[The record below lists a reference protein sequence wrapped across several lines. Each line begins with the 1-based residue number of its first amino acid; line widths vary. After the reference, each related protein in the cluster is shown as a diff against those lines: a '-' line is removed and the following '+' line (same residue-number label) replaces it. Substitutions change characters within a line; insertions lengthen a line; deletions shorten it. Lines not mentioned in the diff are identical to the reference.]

1 MPLKEESGIPTRSVS
16 LAGRGSVG
24 APKSKLIDSWQK
36 KTTQASEEPAP
47 GPARKPWQQSSSRS
61 IGSISNRFGG
71 AGNGASKFGP
81 SKFGANRS
89 GSNTPPS
96 KEQSPS
102 GSKKSSPTS
111 SVTVTPS
118 ASKAGSPSASK
129 VSSPGSSKA
138 ASPGTSKRSIPVR
151 VSPRSSPGSKRK
163 SPKTSPKLGRKS
175 PPRSPGKKS
184 PRIPR
189 SSRFGALKA
198 KGFKGVL
205 KDVGVL
211 KQRIERVKEFVRKH
225 NKISEIQK
233 ELLISAIDNES
244 YTCKDLQLVIF
255 AGPDLQAKF
264 TLPGKDPSNPKVL
277 HKSTKQFIQ
286 LAVSKLK
293 FPQHVKDKLSQA
305 INDDNCEISL
315 SKVTILI
322 KSGATTQNITL
333 NLPGV
338 LYPQIIQR
346 ETNIATSTLIEVVDK
361 FTVEKEMTAD
371 ERNSVLSSIYNNN
384 YVLDG
389 RRLSVLVKDGDRRK
403 SVDFD
408 VDPTSLAEK
417 ESGPSGTTLPYF
429 YVPENVSDDE
439 IKEIMIKTI
448 SESTI
453 DTESMQL
460 AIKAIKH
467 GRYRREG
474 NKILIEGFKRDSL
487 TSSDECASSPEL
499 SVKILRNKK
508 LDEPSKPFSASIEAT
523 TLEPQ
528 ELNEEM
534 ENFKFKIRP
543 LSSEMIQLKHK
554 IIKVITMLSIED
566 RLKIELINK
575 IIDDDFKIDE
585 NVITIK
591 STKLTLIF
599 LTMDYEITDV
609 KIAYGN
615 NVSVAKYIP
624 IRIVILG
631 TDAIKQSKFNEEKK
645 KLLVEK
651 FYMGNYVEDRGSV
664 KISIAYNR
672 IPVRFS
678 FGIPKPDVT
687 IPDIPKDE
695 LKVKVINDL
704 STSDLTQK
712 EQDQVLQSLLNEDYT
727 LVDTDVVF
735 KIGVPIRS
743 YRVRLIVDNSATST
757 PNTTGSPAV
766 GTPLPQVITKQDDVV
781 LEEVGPSDFDHRPIN
796 DAVREKLKAVI
807 MASDFDEETKTILL
821 TQLAKLT
828 YFKGDTV
835 TIESTKADG
844 TPVRFTINCKF
855 THEVVFVDSGEG
867 VHKDKKQKVEESVV
881 EDVPML
887 AEDTVPVVEAVA
899 AEPVKH
905 APKVDADKEPTKVK
919 VPITPEMRV
928 FLIES
933 IKSSQFDQETKDL
946 LIIQLN
952 ELSYITGDVVELTTT
967 KSDGTPVKLTL
978 NYSSSDAPTKNA
990 EKRVPSPEENAPAKK
1005 VKLPADLS
1013 PQSTTPEESAEKP
1026 TAAPSPQLADV
1037 IIKKDGST
1045 DSTPMT
1051 DEIRIQLIQSLR
1063 GSNLDTETLG
1073 LLEVEI
1079 HKLDSLDRDK
1089 ITLKTVK
1096 KDGTPVELT
1105 INVSN
1110 IVTTHSAPVNVPV
1123 LKDVTMSAIDV
1134 VEDIHMEE
1142 PKEDSAPDISI
1153 APVEAPLVKDAPK
1166 PAPGPS
1172 AVNKTPK
1179 LDEEDVPMPGED
1191 VAPRASEEVT
1201 VSKPKDVPQQ
1211 ESVPSVS
1218 KPSPSV
1224 EPPSKLDDV
1233 SVVRK
1238 LSPDS
1243 EPSQSIPM
1251 TDDIRDQL
1259 LQSIRMSNLDSETK
1273 NLLEEEINKL
1283 ECLDSETIKLK
1294 TKKKDGTPVELT
1306 INVKN
1311 IIEAVTP
1318 QKEPVPL
1325 PQGEPSS
1332 PALEEEDVP
1341 MSEDEVSPQVEEDIP
1356 MQEEKEVKIKKS
1368 LPGAETPSKPQKP
1381 VSRLDD
1387 VSVTRKLASPGTE
1400 PSESIPMTDEIR
1412 DQLSQS
1418 IDGSNLDDET
1428 KALLK
1433 DEINKLEALDGDTIT
1448 LKTAKKDGT
1457 PIELTINVKNIVE
1470 SNAPGREPVCKKP
1483 AVLTHEAP
1491 VEPPKEAK
1499 SAAPAP
1505 TFEEEDVPMSD
1516 EDLSL
1521 QTEEDVPIQKPK
1533 VFDQVK
1539 SAPKAPEKVEIPK
1552 KPSMAEEDVLMSDD
1566 EVTPEVEEDIPVQEE
1581 KKVEPKESTPDSPN
1595 DKTGVLPSQGAP
1607 KQPADKPVAHLD
1619 DVSVT
1624 RKLASPGAEPST
1636 SIPMTDDI
1644 RHQLNQS
1651 IDGSNLDDETKALL
1665 KDEINKLEALY
1676 GDTIKLNAKK
1686 KDGTPIEL
1694 TINVKNI
1701 VESVAPRQE
1710 QVSKKPVDPAPTAP
1724 EKVEV
1729 KKEPSMA
1736 EEDVPMSDDEVTPEV
1751 EEDIPIQ
1758 EEKKVEPK
1766 ESTPDSPDDKT
1777 GVLPS
1782 QGAPKQPADKPVAHL
1797 DDVSVTR
1804 KLKSPGTEPS
1814 TSIPMTDDIR
1824 HQLNQS
1830 IDGSNLDDETKALLK
1845 DEVNKLEA
1853 LDGDTIKL
1861 NATKKDGT
1869 AIELT
1874 INVKNIVESVAP
1886 RQERVSGKPTES
1898 APTAPEKEELT
1909 KEPTMAEEDVP
1920 MSDEE
1925 ITPKVEE
1932 DIPVQEEKKV
1942 EPKES
1947 MPDSPDD
1954 KTGVLPSQGAPKQP
1968 VDKPVAHLDDVSVT
1982 RKLAS
1987 PGTEPSTSI
1996 PMTDDIRDQLNQSID
2011 GSNLDDETKALLKDE
2026 INKLEALDGDTIKL
2040 NATKKDGTPI
2050 ELTINVKNIVES
2062 VAPPQEQMSG
2072 KPTES
2077 APAAP
2082 EKEDLT
2088 KEPTMAEED
2097 VPMSDDEVTPEVE
2110 EDIPVQEEKKV
2121 EPKESTPDSP
2131 DDKTGVLPSQGAPKQ
2146 PADKPVAHLDDVSV
2160 TRKLASPGTEPSTS
2174 IPMTDDIRDQLNQSI
2189 DGSNL
2194 DDETKAL
2201 LKDEVNKLQ
2210 ALDGDTIKL
2219 NATKKDGTPI
2229 ELTINVKNIVESV
2242 APPQERVSGKPSES
2256 ATMAPEKVEVPKE
2269 PSMAEEDV
2277 PMSDEEIT
2285 PEVEEDIPVQEE
2297 KKVEPKESTPDS
2309 PDDKTS
2315 VLSSQGAPKQP
2326 ADKPVAH
2333 LDDVSVTR
2341 KLASPGTEPSTSIPM
2356 TDDIRDQLNQSID
2369 GSNLDDETKALLKDE
2384 VNKLEAL
2391 DGDTIKLNA
2400 TKKDGT
2406 PIELTINVKNIVES
2420 VAPPQERVSEKPTES
2435 APAAPEKVEVTKEP
2449 SMAEEDVPM
2458 SDEEIT
2464 PEVEEDI
2471 PVQEEKK
2478 VEPKESTPDSSD
2490 DKTGV
2495 LPSQGAPKQPA
2506 DKPVAHLD
2514 DVSVT
2519 RKLASPGAEP
2529 STSIPMTDDIR
2540 DQLNQ
2545 SIDGSNLDDET
2556 KTLLKDEVNKLEALD
2571 GDTIKLNATKKD
2583 GTPIELTI
2591 NVKNIVESV
2600 GPRQVPA
2607 SKKPT
2612 ELSPEAIVE
2621 PSKEAEKTAAA
2632 PGFEEEDVPMSD
2644 EDVSPETGE
2653 NVPIQKPKVF
2663 DQVES
2668 APKAP
2673 EKVEPTVA
2681 EEDVPMSDDEVTP
2694 EVEEDI
2700 PVQEEKKVEPKKST
2714 PDSPDDKTGVLPRQE
2729 APKQPGDK
2737 PVAHLDDVS
2746 VTRKLAS
2753 PGTEPSTSIPMTDD
2767 IRNQLNQSIDG
2778 SNLDDETKALLKD
2791 EVNKLEALDGDTI
2804 KLNATKKDGTPI
2816 ELTINVRNIV
2826 ESVAPRQEPVSKK
2839 PAVLSPE
2846 APVVPSK
2853 EAESAAPAP
2862 TFEEEDVPMSDEDLS
2877 LQTEEDV
2884 PIQKPKVVDQ
2894 VESAPMAPEK
2904 VEVTKEPTVA
2914 EEDVPMS
2921 DNEDAPKV
2929 EEDIPVQEEKKI
2941 EPKESTPEETQKSD
2955 NSPEKES
2962 EAPSDSAP
2970 AVVTEEVEEP
2980 EDEGKTHVL
2989 SDAPAAIPKVVVEP
3003 CTPVESQPTIP
3014 GIIKK
3019 VDASPEEISPDSEE
3033 PDEDKHEPLT
3043 ITNDLREQLIE
3054 SVKASPLDEETVG
3067 LLEDEIRKLETLAGD
3082 AMTLSAT
3089 KKDGTPV
3096 ELTINI
3102 NQIIKA
3108 SDDASSDSESS
3119 SSSDSSDHSDKE
3131 EDIVNLGECN
3141 LVVAPLPQ
3149 SGRRISTPVTD
3160 ELRAQILEALA
3171 CGDLDEETIEIFKKE
3186 IEKLDEIEGDQV
3198 KLTSTKPDGTPVEL
3212 TINVK
3217 NILRNYSAPEQVP
3230 VEPAKPVL
3238 IYPIKISQEI
3248 TVEGAPESMTD
3259 VTEEMKDNIKVSLK
3273 SSDLD
3278 EESIQL
3284 LSVELEK
3291 LVHLKDDV
3299 VAINVVKSDGTP
3311 VEMIINVKYITK
3323 ETIPLPTVEDEV
3335 ADLPDISKKE
3345 DIPKK
3350 VKVKPVK
3357 SIEVEP
3363 IKLQEAVKVMSSPE
3377 AGKPVCTPLT
3387 DDIKSQIIA
3396 SLKEGEH
3403 PVDKETITLMVDEL
3417 NKREV
3422 LEGDSVTLNAKKKDG
3437 TPVELTINIKHVT
3450 KHLFPAVPSDG
3461 GDDVADSGDDT
3472 KVSEVE
3478 EQLPE
3483 KVVIK
3488 PAKPTEVAPLKVP
3501 TAPDVDL
3508 VDEMTP
3514 TNEEHTPTNIAP
3526 ETKPAPSVPMTDD
3539 IKNQILETL
3548 KGANL
3553 DDETMELLSDEVDKI
3568 DNLEGDKMKLSAEKK
3583 DGTPIDLTIN
3593 ISHITKI
3600 ISPVSSD
3607 DGFVLV
3613 EIPDD
3618 EPEVLEAP
3626 TISPEEKPV
3635 TESAPEKQ
3643 PIEVNLSIQTDE
3655 LSDQKD
3661 KSSLPISDNIRSK
3674 IVDTLKQA
3682 DLEEEVSELLVKEV
3696 DKLTHLESDKVKVST
3711 KKADGT
3717 PVHLTINVSHLTR
3730 HLVPVSTKEDEG
3742 YELVEAEKP
3751 PQQSAPSEPLLVEE
3765 EPLVEDTTP
3774 EESGVDDLTVE
3785 MEAPPVV
3792 KEVPVEPVKQE
3803 KVPVTEDIK
3812 SQIMESLV
3820 GADLD
3825 TETLDLLKEEVEKL
3839 ENLEGDQVKLD
3850 TKKKDGTPISLT
3862 INISHITRH
3871 IAPVPMSDEEGYELV
3886 DAAEEPKTSQA
3897 AEEEPIMEE
3906 IPMEESVNEDISV
3919 EKEEPPAVE
3928 EVPGEPVE
3936 NRKVPVTDDIKS
3948 QIMDSLKG
3956 ARLDDEALGLLE
3968 DEIDKLDALE
3978 GDQIKLDTKKKDG
3991 TPISL
3996 TINVS
4001 HITRHIKPKLAE
4013 EEDSYELVLPA
4024 DVAPVKKEVPV
4035 EAEEEPVVTP
4045 ITDAIKAQILLS
4057 LQSGEFDDETMKLL
4071 EEELEKI
4078 ESVEDGKM
4086 EIAAKKKD
4094 GTPINLTV
4102 NIDNITKKI
4111 VPVPMEEDEG
4121 YELIE
4126 SAPVAVK
4133 CDLQVPQEDP
4143 AVISDIPVTDDIK
4156 SQIADNLASS
4166 GLDQETI
4173 DLLRDQLSKL
4183 LNLNGDTVELKTY
4196 KKDGT
4201 PIDFTIN
4208 IHRITKTTVP
4218 VPTEEESAE
4227 PVPGTK
4233 KVIPITLEIRAQIL
4247 ETLKSS
4253 DLDEETLDLLEK
4265 EIDELETLEGDSIN
4279 LKTAKKDGSPIS
4291 LTINLEH
4298 ITRKIVPK
4306 PLDSEDAPELLEC
4319 EEMVPCDD
4327 DLPTVEED
4335 VKEQVER
4342 VPIAME
4348 LPVSLACIGKDIR
4361 AVPIGMEDYGYA
4373 LEYPK
4378 APKEESLVPS
4388 GQFLAVHTE
4397 LTDKIKEEILAL
4409 DIPEPAKENLITELD
4424 NGNMMACGANGL
4436 IKTTLKFIEPVATL
4450 VNLTLPDSPSEPQEI
4465 VADFSPS
4472 AEDEHAAE
4480 EDVKSEEVEDET
4492 GPGPLVEVVV
4502 DVLDYCN
4509 LDEDCKLKVSIV
4521 IHHDFTL
4528 NQEHFWLDCLTFK
4541 VSLVLS
4547 ALII

>member
-24 APKSKLIDSWQK
+24 APKSKLIESWQK

-61 IGSISNRFGG
+61 IGSITNRFGG

-439 IKEIMIKTI
+439 IREIMIKTI

-821 TQLAKLT
+821 TQLEKLT
-828 YFKGDTV
+828 YFRGDTV

-867 VHKDKKQKVEESVV
+867 VHKDKRQKVEESVV

-905 APKVDADKEPTKVK
+905 APKVDADQEPTKEK
-919 VPITPEMRV
+919 VTITPEMRV

-1013 PQSTTPEESAEKP
+1013 PQSTSPEESAEKP
-1026 TAAPSPQLADV
+1026 TTAPSPQLADV

-1045 DSTPMT
+1045 DTTPMT

-1096 KDGTPVELT
+1096 RDGTPVELT

-1123 LKDVTMSAIDV
+1123 LKDVTMSELDV
-1134 VEDIHMEE
+1134 VEDIPVEE
-1142 PKEDSAPDISI
+1142 PKEDSSPNISI
-1153 APVEAPLVKDAPK
+1153 APVEAPLVKDAPE

-1191 VAPRASEEVT
+1191 VAPQASEELS

-1211 ESVPSVS
+1211 ESAPSVS

-1259 LQSIRMSNLDSETK
+1259 LQSIRMSNLDPETK

-1311 IIEAVTP
+1311 IIEAVAP

-1325 PQGEPSS
+1325 PQGEPST

-1356 MQEEKEVKIKKS
+1356 MQEEKEVKVKKS
-1368 LPGAETPSKPQKP
+1368 LPDAETPSKPQKP

-1387 VSVTRKLASPGTE
+1387 VSVTRKIASPGTE

-1433 DEINKLEALDGDTIT
+1433 DEINKLEALDGDTIK

-1470 SNAPGREPVCKKP
+1470 SIAPGREPVSKKP

-1491 VEPPKEAK
+1491 VKPPKEAK
-1499 SAAPAP
+1499 STAP
-1505 TFEEEDVPMSD
+1505 TPSFEEEDVPMSD

-1533 VFDQVK
+1533 VVDQVK
-1539 SAPKAPEKVEIPK
+1539 SAPTAPEKVEIPK
-1552 KPSMAEEDVLMSDD
+1552 KPSMAEEDVPMSDD

-1581 KKVEPKESTPDSPN
+1581 KKVEPKESTPDSPDN
-1595 DKTGVLPSQGAP
+1595 
-1607 KQPADKPVAHLD
+1607 
-1619 DVSVT
+1619 
-1624 RKLASPGAEPST
+1624 
-1636 SIPMTDDI
+1636 
-1644 RHQLNQS
+1644 
-1651 IDGSNLDDETKALL
+1651 
-1665 KDEINKLEALY
+1665 
-1676 GDTIKLNAKK
+1676 
-1686 KDGTPIEL
+1686 
-1694 TINVKNI
+1694 
-1701 VESVAPRQE
+1701 
-1710 QVSKKPVDPAPTAP
+1710 
-1724 EKVEV
+1724 
-1729 KKEPSMA
+1729 
-1736 EEDVPMSDDEVTPEV
+1736 
-1751 EEDIPIQ
+1751 
-1758 EEKKVEPK
+1758 
-1766 ESTPDSPDDKT
+1766 KT

-1824 HQLNQS
+1824 DQLNQS

-1845 DEVNKLEA
+1845 DEINKLKA

-1869 AIELT
+1869 PIELT

-1886 RQERVSGKPTES
+1886 PQERVSEKSTES
-1898 APTAPEKEELT
+1898 APAAPEKVEVP
-1909 KEPTMAEEDVP
+1909 KEPSMAEEDVP
-1920 MSDEE
+1920 MSDDEV
-1925 ITPKVEE
+1925 TPEVEE
-1932 DIPVQEEKKV
+1932 DIPVQEEKNV

-1947 MPDSPDD
+1947 TPDSSDD

-1968 VDKPVAHLDDVSVT
+1968 ADKPVAHLDDVSVT

-2011 GSNLDDETKALLKDE
+2011 GSNLDDETKAVLKDEVNKLEALDGDTIKLNAKKKDGTPIELTINVKNIVESVAPPQERVSEKPTESAPAAPEKVEVPKEPSMAEEDVPMSDDEVTPEVEEDIPVQEEKKVEPKESTPDSPDDKTGVLPSQGAPKQPADNPVAHLDDVSVTRKLASPGAEPSTSIPMTDDIRDQLNQSIDGSNLDDETKALLKDE
-2026 INKLEALDGDTIKL
+2026 VNKLEALDGDTIKL

-2050 ELTINVKNIVES
+2050 ELTINVRNIVES
-2062 VAPPQEQMSG
+2062 VAPRQERVSE

-2082 EKEDLT
+2082 EKEELT

-2097 VPMSDDEVTPEVE
+2097 VPMSDDEVTLEVE
-2110 EDIPVQEEKKV
+2110 EDIPVQEEKKF

-2201 LKDEVNKLQ
+2201 LKDEVNKLE

-2219 NATKKDGTPI
+2219 KATKKDGTPI

-2242 APPQERVSGKPSES
+2242 APPQERVSEKPTES
-2256 ATMAPEKVEVPKE
+2256 ALAAPEKVEVPKE

-2277 PMSDEEIT
+2277 PMSDDEVT

-2309 PDDKTS
+2309 PDDKTG
-2315 VLSSQGAPKQP
+2315 VLPSQGAPKQP
-2326 ADKPVAH
+2326 SEKPVAH

-2420 VAPPQERVSEKPTES
+2420 VGPRQEPASKKPTELSPEAPVEPSKEAEKTAAAPGFEEEDVPMSDEDLSLQTEEDVPIQKPKVFDQVES
-2435 APAAPEKVEVTKEP
+2435 APKAPEKVEPTV
-2449 SMAEEDVPM
+2449 AEEDVPM
-2458 SDEEIT
+2458 SDDEVT

-2478 VEPKESTPDSSD
+2478 VEPKESTPDSPD

-2495 LPSQGAPKQPA
+2495 LPSQEAPKQPA

-2556 KTLLKDEVNKLEALD
+2556 KAVLKDEVNKLEALD

-2600 GPRQVPA
+2600 GPRQEPA
-2607 SKKPT
+2607 
-2612 ELSPEAIVE
+2612 
-2621 PSKEAEKTAAA
+2621 
-2632 PGFEEEDVPMSD
+2632 
-2644 EDVSPETGE
+2644 
-2653 NVPIQKPKVF
+2653 
-2663 DQVES
+2663 
-2668 APKAP
+2668 
-2673 EKVEPTVA
+2673 
-2681 EEDVPMSDDEVTP
+2681 
-2694 EVEEDI
+2694 
-2700 PVQEEKKVEPKKST
+2700 
-2714 PDSPDDKTGVLPRQE
+2714 
-2729 APKQPGDK
+2729 
-2737 PVAHLDDVS
+2737 
-2746 VTRKLAS
+2746 
-2753 PGTEPSTSIPMTDD
+2753 
-2767 IRNQLNQSIDG
+2767 
-2778 SNLDDETKALLKD
+2778 
-2791 EVNKLEALDGDTI
+2791 
-2804 KLNATKKDGTPI
+2804 
-2816 ELTINVRNIV
+2816 
-2826 ESVAPRQEPVSKK
+2826 SKK

-2846 APVVPSK
+2846 APVEQSK

-2894 VESAPMAPEK
+2894 VESAPTAPEK

-2962 EAPSDSAP
+2962 EAPSNSAP

-2980 EDEGKTHVL
+2980 KDEGKTHVL
-2989 SDAPAAIPKVVVEP
+2989 SDAPSAIPKVVVEP

-3014 GIIKK
+3014 GIINK
-3019 VDASPEEISPDSEE
+3019 VDASPEETSPDSEE

-3043 ITNDLREQLIE
+3043 ITDDLREQLIE

-3067 LLEDEIRKLETLAGD
+3067 LLEDEIRKLETLDGD

-3217 NILRNYSAPEQVP
+3217 NILRNNSAPEQVP

-3259 VTEEMKDNIKVSLK
+3259 VTEEMKDNIIVSLK

-3284 LSVELEK
+3284 LSVELDK

-3323 ETIPLPTVEDEV
+3323 EAIPLPTVEDEV

-3377 AGKPVCTPLT
+3377 AGKPVSTPLT

-3403 PVDKETITLMVDEL
+3403 PVDEETITLMVDEL

-3478 EQLPE
+3478 EQVPE

-3539 IKNQILETL
+3539 IKNQILESL

-3568 DNLEGDKMKLSAEKK
+3568 DNLEGDKMKLSAKKK

-3607 DGFVLV
+3607 DGFELV

-3643 PIEVNLSIQTDE
+3643 PIEVDLTIQTDE
-3655 LSDQKD
+3655 LPAQED

-3674 IVDTLKQA
+3674 IVDTLKQG

-3730 HLVPVSTKEDEG
+3730 HLIPVSTKDDEG
-3742 YELVEAEKP
+3742 YELVEAAEKP
-3751 PQQSAPSEPLLVEE
+3751 AQQSAPSEPLVVEE

-3936 NRKVPVTDDIKS
+3936 NRKVPVTEDIKS

-3956 ARLDDEALGLLE
+3956 ASLDDEALGLLE

-4024 DVAPVKKEVPV
+4024 DVAPVKKEVPAK
-4035 EAEEEPVVTP
+4035 AEEEPVVTP

-4218 VPTEEESAE
+4218 VPTEDESAE
-4227 PVPGTK
+4227 AAPETK

-4265 EIDELETLEGDSIN
+4265 EIDELENLEGDSIN
-4279 LKTAKKDGSPIS
+4279 LKTAKKDGTPIS

-4335 VKEQVER
+4335 VQEQVER
-4342 VPIAME
+4342 VPIAMD
-4348 LPVSLACIGKDIR
+4348 LPASLACIGKDIR

-4397 LTDKIKEEILAL
+4397 LTDRIKEEILAL
-4409 DIPEPAKENLITELD
+4409 DIPEPAKVNLIKELD

-4436 IKTTLKFIEPVATL
+4436 IKTTLKFIEPVAAL
-4450 VNLTLPDSPSEPQEI
+4450 VNLTLPDSPSGLQEI

-4480 EDVKSEEVEDET
+4480 EDVENEEVEDKT
-4492 GPGPLVEVVV
+4492 DPGPLVEVVV

-4521 IHHDFTL
+4521 IHHDFAF
-4528 NQEHFWLDCLTFK
+4528 NQEHFWLDCLTF
-4541 VSLVLS
+4541 L
-4547 ALII
+4547 

>member
-118 ASKAGSPSASK
+118 TSKAGSPSASK

-408 VDPTSLAEK
+408 VDPSSLAEK

-439 IKEIMIKTI
+439 IREIMIKTI

-821 TQLAKLT
+821 TQLEKLT

-835 TIESTKADG
+835 TIETTKADG

-887 AEDTVPVVEAVA
+887 VEDTVPVVEAVA
-899 AEPVKH
+899 AEPVKD
-905 APKVDADKEPTKVK
+905 APKVDADKTPTKEK

-990 EKRVPSPEENAPAKK
+990 EKRVPSPEDNAPAKK
-1005 VKLPADLS
+1005 VKLPGDLS
-1013 PQSTTPEESAEKP
+1013 PQSTSPEKPAEKP
-1026 TAAPSPQLADV
+1026 SAAPSPQLVDV

-1045 DSTPMT
+1045 DSTAMT

-1079 HKLDSLDRDK
+1079 YKLDSLDEDK

-1110 IVTTHSAPVNVPV
+1110 IVTTHTAAVNVPV
-1123 LKDVTMSAIDV
+1123 LKDVTMSELEV
-1134 VEDIHMEE
+1134 VEDIPMEE
-1142 PKEDSAPDISI
+1142 QIEESAPDISI
-1153 APVEAPLVKDAPK
+1153 APVEAPLVKDAPEL
-1166 PAPGPS
+1166 APGPS

-1179 LDEEDVPMPGED
+1179 LAEEDVPMPEED
-1191 VAPRASEEVT
+1191 VTPKASEEVT

-1211 ESVPSVS
+1211 ESAPSVS

-1259 LQSIRMSNLDSETK
+1259 VQSIRMSNLDSETK
-1273 NLLEEEINKL
+1273 DLLEEEINKL

-1294 TKKKDGTPVELT
+1294 TKKRDGTPVELT

-1311 IIEAVTP
+1311 IFEAVTP

-1332 PALEEEDVP
+1332 PALEEEDLP
-1341 MSEDEVSPQVEEDIP
+1341 MSEDEVSPHVEEDIP
-1356 MQEEKEVKIKKS
+1356 MQEEKEVKVKKS
-1368 LPGAETPSKPQKP
+1368 LPDAETPSKPQKP

-1412 DQLSQS
+1412 HQLSQS

-1470 SNAPGREPVCKKP
+1470 SIAPGREPVIKKP
-1483 AVLTHEAP
+1483 VVLAHEAP
-1491 VEPPKEAK
+1491 VEPPKEAG
-1499 SAAPAP
+1499 STAP
-1505 TFEEEDVPMSD
+1505 TPSFEEEDVPMSD

-1533 VFDQVK
+1533 VVDQVE
-1539 SAPKAPEKVEIPK
+1539 SAPKAPEKVEVPK
-1552 KPSMAEEDVLMSDD
+1552 EPSMAEEDVPMSDD
-1566 EVTPEVEEDIPVQEE
+1566 EVAPEVEEDIPVQEE
-1581 KKVEPKESTPDSPN
+1581 KKVEPKESTPDSPE
-1595 DKTGVLPSQGAP
+1595 DKTGILPSQGAP
-1607 KQPADKPVAHLD
+1607 KQ
-1619 DVSVT
+1619 
-1624 RKLASPGAEPST
+1624 
-1636 SIPMTDDI
+1636 
-1644 RHQLNQS
+1644 
-1651 IDGSNLDDETKALL
+1651 
-1665 KDEINKLEALY
+1665 
-1676 GDTIKLNAKK
+1676 
-1686 KDGTPIEL
+1686 
-1694 TINVKNI
+1694 
-1701 VESVAPRQE
+1701 
-1710 QVSKKPVDPAPTAP
+1710 
-1724 EKVEV
+1724 
-1729 KKEPSMA
+1729 
-1736 EEDVPMSDDEVTPEV
+1736 
-1751 EEDIPIQ
+1751 
-1758 EEKKVEPK
+1758 
-1766 ESTPDSPDDKT
+1766 
-1777 GVLPS
+1777 
-1782 QGAPKQPADKPVAHL
+1782 
-1797 DDVSVTR
+1797 
-1804 KLKSPGTEPS
+1804 
-1814 TSIPMTDDIR
+1814 
-1824 HQLNQS
+1824 
-1830 IDGSNLDDETKALLK
+1830 
-1845 DEVNKLEA
+1845 
-1853 LDGDTIKL
+1853 
-1861 NATKKDGT
+1861 
-1869 AIELT
+1869 
-1874 INVKNIVESVAP
+1874 
-1886 RQERVSGKPTES
+1886 S
-1898 APTAPEKEELT
+1898 A
-1909 KEPTMAEEDVP
+1909 
-1920 MSDEE
+1920 
-1925 ITPKVEE
+1925 
-1932 DIPVQEEKKV
+1932 
-1942 EPKES
+1942 
-1947 MPDSPDD
+1947 
-1954 KTGVLPSQGAPKQP
+1954 
-1968 VDKPVAHLDDVSVT
+1968 DKPVAHLDDVSVT

-2062 VAPPQEQMSG
+2062 VAPRQKQVSE
-2072 KPTES
+2072 KPV
-2077 APAAP
+2077 APKAP
-2082 EKEDLT
+2082 EKEKLT

-2131 DDKTGVLPSQGAPKQ
+2131 EDKTDILPSQGAPKQ
-2146 PADKPVAHLDDVSV
+2146 PADKPVAHLNDVSVTRKLASPGTEPSSSIPMTDDIRDQLNQSIDGSNLDDETKALLKDEINKLEALDGDTIKLNATKKDGTPIELTINVKNIVESVAPRQKQVSEKPVAPKAPEKEKLTKEPTMAEEDVPMSDDEVTPEVEEDIPVQEEKKVEPKESKPDSPEDKTDILPSQGAPKEPADKPVAHLDDVSVTRKLASPGTEPSTSIPVTDDIRDQLNQSVDGSNLDDETKALLKDEINKLEALDGDTIKLNATKKDGTPIELTINVKNIVESVAPRQEQVSKKPVESAPKAPEKEKLTREPTMAEEDVPMSDDEVTPKVEEDIPEQEEKKVEPKESTPDSSEDKTDIVPSQGAPKEPADKPVAHLDDVSV

-2201 LKDEVNKLQ
+2201 LKDEINKLE

-2242 APPQERVSGKPSES
+2242 APRQEQVSKKPVGS
-2256 ATMAPEKVEVPKE
+2256 TPKAPEKEKLTKE
-2269 PSMAEEDV
+2269 LTMAEEDV
-2277 PMSDEEIT
+2277 PMSDDEVTPEVEDNIPVQEEKKVEPKESTPDSSEDKTDILPSQGAPKEPADKSVAHLDDVSVTRKLASPGTEPSTSIPMTDDIRDQLNQSIDGSNLDDETKALLKDEINKLEALDGDTIKLNATKKDGTPIELTINVKNIVESVAPRQKQVSEKPVAPKASEKVEVTKEPTMAAEDVPMSDDEVT

-2297 KKVEPKESTPDS
+2297 KKVEPKESKPDS
-2309 PDDKTS
+2309 PEDKTDI
-2315 VLSSQGAPKQP
+2315 LPSQGAPKEPADKPVAHLDDVSVTRKLASPGTEPSTSIPVTDDIRDQLNQSVDGSNLDDETKALLKDEINKLEALDGDTIKLNATKKDGTPIELTINVKNIVESVAPRQEQVSKKPVESAPKAPEKEKLTREPTMAEEDVPMSDDEVTPKVEEDIPEQEEKKVEPKESTPDSSEDKTDIVPSQGAPKEP

-2384 VNKLEAL
+2384 INKLEAL

-2420 VAPPQERVSEKPTES
+2420 VAPRQE
-2435 APAAPEKVEVTKEP
+2435 
-2449 SMAEEDVPM
+2449 
-2458 SDEEIT
+2458 
-2464 PEVEEDI
+2464 
-2471 PVQEEKK
+2471 
-2478 VEPKESTPDSSD
+2478 
-2490 DKTGV
+2490 
-2495 LPSQGAPKQPA
+2495 
-2506 DKPVAHLD
+2506 
-2514 DVSVT
+2514 
-2519 RKLASPGAEP
+2519 
-2529 STSIPMTDDIR
+2529 
-2540 DQLNQ
+2540 
-2545 SIDGSNLDDET
+2545 
-2556 KTLLKDEVNKLEALD
+2556 
-2571 GDTIKLNATKKD
+2571 
-2583 GTPIELTI
+2583 
-2591 NVKNIVESV
+2591 
-2600 GPRQVPA
+2600 QV
-2607 SKKPT
+2607 SKKPVGST
-2612 ELSPEAIVE
+2612 
-2621 PSKEAEKTAAA
+2621 
-2632 PGFEEEDVPMSD
+2632 
-2644 EDVSPETGE
+2644 
-2653 NVPIQKPKVF
+2653 
-2663 DQVES
+2663 
-2668 APKAP
+2668 PKAP
-2673 EKVEPTVA
+2673 EKEKLTKELTMA

-2694 EVEEDI
+2694 EVE
-2700 PVQEEKKVEPKKST
+2700 
-2714 PDSPDDKTGVLPRQE
+2714 
-2729 APKQPGDK
+2729 
-2737 PVAHLDDVS
+2737 
-2746 VTRKLAS
+2746 
-2753 PGTEPSTSIPMTDD
+2753 
-2767 IRNQLNQSIDG
+2767 
-2778 SNLDDETKALLKD
+2778 
-2791 EVNKLEALDGDTI
+2791 
-2804 KLNATKKDGTPI
+2804 
-2816 ELTINVRNIV
+2816 
-2826 ESVAPRQEPVSKK
+2826 
-2839 PAVLSPE
+2839 
-2846 APVVPSK
+2846 
-2853 EAESAAPAP
+2853 
-2862 TFEEEDVPMSDEDLS
+2862 
-2877 LQTEEDV
+2877 
-2884 PIQKPKVVDQ
+2884 
-2894 VESAPMAPEK
+2894 
-2904 VEVTKEPTVA
+2904 
-2914 EEDVPMS
+2914 
-2921 DNEDAPKV
+2921 
-2929 EEDIPVQEEKKI
+2929 
-2941 EPKESTPEETQKSD
+2941 
-2955 NSPEKES
+2955 
-2962 EAPSDSAP
+2962 
-2970 AVVTEEVEEP
+2970 
-2980 EDEGKTHVL
+2980 
-2989 SDAPAAIPKVVVEP
+2989 
-3003 CTPVESQPTIP
+3003 
-3014 GIIKK
+3014 
-3019 VDASPEEISPDSEE
+3019 
-3033 PDEDKHEPLT
+3033 
-3043 ITNDLREQLIE
+3043 
-3054 SVKASPLDEETVG
+3054 
-3067 LLEDEIRKLETLAGD
+3067 
-3082 AMTLSAT
+3082 
-3089 KKDGTPV
+3089 
-3096 ELTINI
+3096 
-3102 NQIIKA
+3102 
-3108 SDDASSDSESS
+3108 
-3119 SSSDSSDHSDKE
+3119 
-3131 EDIVNLGECN
+3131 
-3141 LVVAPLPQ
+3141 
-3149 SGRRISTPVTD
+3149 
-3160 ELRAQILEALA
+3160 
-3171 CGDLDEETIEIFKKE
+3171 
-3186 IEKLDEIEGDQV
+3186 
-3198 KLTSTKPDGTPVEL
+3198 
-3212 TINVK
+3212 
-3217 NILRNYSAPEQVP
+3217 
-3230 VEPAKPVL
+3230 
-3238 IYPIKISQEI
+3238 
-3248 TVEGAPESMTD
+3248 
-3259 VTEEMKDNIKVSLK
+3259 
-3273 SSDLD
+3273 
-3278 EESIQL
+3278 
-3284 LSVELEK
+3284 
-3291 LVHLKDDV
+3291 
-3299 VAINVVKSDGTP
+3299 
-3311 VEMIINVKYITK
+3311 
-3323 ETIPLPTVEDEV
+3323 
-3335 ADLPDISKKE
+3335 
-3345 DIPKK
+3345 
-3350 VKVKPVK
+3350 
-3357 SIEVEP
+3357 
-3363 IKLQEAVKVMSSPE
+3363 
-3377 AGKPVCTPLT
+3377 
-3387 DDIKSQIIA
+3387 
-3396 SLKEGEH
+3396 
-3403 PVDKETITLMVDEL
+3403 
-3417 NKREV
+3417 
-3422 LEGDSVTLNAKKKDG
+3422 
-3437 TPVELTINIKHVT
+3437 
-3450 KHLFPAVPSDG
+3450 
-3461 GDDVADSGDDT
+3461 
-3472 KVSEVE
+3472 
-3478 EQLPE
+3478 
-3483 KVVIK
+3483 
-3488 PAKPTEVAPLKVP
+3488 
-3501 TAPDVDL
+3501 
-3508 VDEMTP
+3508 
-3514 TNEEHTPTNIAP
+3514 
-3526 ETKPAPSVPMTDD
+3526 
-3539 IKNQILETL
+3539 
-3548 KGANL
+3548 
-3553 DDETMELLSDEVDKI
+3553 
-3568 DNLEGDKMKLSAEKK
+3568 
-3583 DGTPIDLTIN
+3583 
-3593 ISHITKI
+3593 
-3600 ISPVSSD
+3600 
-3607 DGFVLV
+3607 
-3613 EIPDD
+3613 
-3618 EPEVLEAP
+3618 
-3626 TISPEEKPV
+3626 
-3635 TESAPEKQ
+3635 
-3643 PIEVNLSIQTDE
+3643 
-3655 LSDQKD
+3655 
-3661 KSSLPISDNIRSK
+3661 
-3674 IVDTLKQA
+3674 
-3682 DLEEEVSELLVKEV
+3682 
-3696 DKLTHLESDKVKVST
+3696 
-3711 KKADGT
+3711 
-3717 PVHLTINVSHLTR
+3717 
-3730 HLVPVSTKEDEG
+3730 
-3742 YELVEAEKP
+3742 
-3751 PQQSAPSEPLLVEE
+3751 
-3765 EPLVEDTTP
+3765 
-3774 EESGVDDLTVE
+3774 
-3785 MEAPPVV
+3785 
-3792 KEVPVEPVKQE
+3792 
-3803 KVPVTEDIK
+3803 
-3812 SQIMESLV
+3812 
-3820 GADLD
+3820 
-3825 TETLDLLKEEVEKL
+3825 
-3839 ENLEGDQVKLD
+3839 
-3850 TKKKDGTPISLT
+3850 
-3862 INISHITRH
+3862 
-3871 IAPVPMSDEEGYELV
+3871 
-3886 DAAEEPKTSQA
+3886 
-3897 AEEEPIMEE
+3897 
-3906 IPMEESVNEDISV
+3906 
-3919 EKEEPPAVE
+3919 
-3928 EVPGEPVE
+3928 
-3936 NRKVPVTDDIKS
+3936 
-3948 QIMDSLKG
+3948 
-3956 ARLDDEALGLLE
+3956 
-3968 DEIDKLDALE
+3968 
-3978 GDQIKLDTKKKDG
+3978 
-3991 TPISL
+3991 
-3996 TINVS
+3996 
-4001 HITRHIKPKLAE
+4001 
-4013 EEDSYELVLPA
+4013 
-4024 DVAPVKKEVPV
+4024 
-4035 EAEEEPVVTP
+4035 
-4045 ITDAIKAQILLS
+4045 
-4057 LQSGEFDDETMKLL
+4057 
-4071 EEELEKI
+4071 
-4078 ESVEDGKM
+4078 
-4086 EIAAKKKD
+4086 
-4094 GTPINLTV
+4094 
-4102 NIDNITKKI
+4102 
-4111 VPVPMEEDEG
+4111 
-4121 YELIE
+4121 
-4126 SAPVAVK
+4126 
-4133 CDLQVPQEDP
+4133 
-4143 AVISDIPVTDDIK
+4143 
-4156 SQIADNLASS
+4156 ASS
-4166 GLDQETI
+4166 GA
-4173 DLLRDQLSKL
+4173 
-4183 LNLNGDTVELKTY
+4183 G
-4196 KKDGT
+4196 
-4201 PIDFTIN
+4201 
-4208 IHRITKTTVP
+4208 
-4218 VPTEEESAE
+4218 
-4227 PVPGTK
+4227 
-4233 KVIPITLEIRAQIL
+4233 
-4247 ETLKSS
+4247 
-4253 DLDEETLDLLEK
+4253 
-4265 EIDELETLEGDSIN
+4265 
-4279 LKTAKKDGSPIS
+4279 
-4291 LTINLEH
+4291 
-4298 ITRKIVPK
+4298 
-4306 PLDSEDAPELLEC
+4306 
-4319 EEMVPCDD
+4319 
-4327 DLPTVEED
+4327 
-4335 VKEQVER
+4335 
-4342 VPIAME
+4342 
-4348 LPVSLACIGKDIR
+4348 
-4361 AVPIGMEDYGYA
+4361 
-4373 LEYPK
+4373 
-4378 APKEESLVPS
+4378 
-4388 GQFLAVHTE
+4388 
-4397 LTDKIKEEILAL
+4397 
-4409 DIPEPAKENLITELD
+4409 
-4424 NGNMMACGANGL
+4424 
-4436 IKTTLKFIEPVATL
+4436 
-4450 VNLTLPDSPSEPQEI
+4450 
-4465 VADFSPS
+4465 
-4472 AEDEHAAE
+4472 
-4480 EDVKSEEVEDET
+4480 
-4492 GPGPLVEVVV
+4492 
-4502 DVLDYCN
+4502 
-4509 LDEDCKLKVSIV
+4509 
-4521 IHHDFTL
+4521 
-4528 NQEHFWLDCLTFK
+4528 
-4541 VSLVLS
+4541 
-4547 ALII
+4547 